1 MLKQSVRGARIP
13 LENMLEGLITQEPQT
28 CDSFFTTEITD
39 HLFQQNTIRYDH
51 FALGPLGKK
60 PPCSLR
66 QNFGADL
73 LSLNL
78 QRGRDHGI
86 PGYNSFRVRC
96 GLKRITG
103 WHDKPQD
110 FEEGYWEKLQGRF
123 KPRRLSIIL
132 LWGMSCRT
140 LMSCPWENYFHQ
152 IMELI
157 PSCSSRTFT

>member
-1 MLKQSVRGARIP
+1 MEQSVRGARIP

-39 HLFQQNTIRYDH
+39 HLFQQNTIRYDNFYKGSTSTGFDMKNEKIH
-51 FALGPLGKK
+51 LLSF
-60 PPCSLR
+60 R

-96 GLKRITG
+96 GMKRIDG
-103 WHDKPQD
+103 WYDRPQD
-110 FEEGYWEKLQGRF
+110 FDEQYWKKLQGR
-123 KPRRLSIIL
+123 
-132 LWGMSCRT
+132 C
-140 LMSCPWENYFHQ
+140 
-152 IMELI
+152 
-157 PSCSSRTFT
+157 